1 MSYHTWST
9 DGYGFCASDIQT
21 TVPKIQSLLLC
32 APEFAT
38 KLAKDFKADNIINPT
53 LDDYL
58 DYEDIDCC
66 KGIAYILREVISE
79 AENIDI
85 DAADDFDGNWYVLL
99 LPSYPWAK
107 ISLEEKT
114 LTKEKIKEIFVK
126 YIKVLTD
133 EDVYIDFC
141 CVENGG

>member
-21 TVPKIQSLLLC
+21 TVPRIQNLLLY
-32 APEFAT
+32 APEFAA
-38 KLAKDFKADNIINPT
+38 KLANDFKKDNISCPT

-58 DYEDIDCC
+58 DYEDVDCC
-66 KGIAYILREVISE
+66 RGIAYILREVISE

-85 DAADDFDGNWYVLL
+85 DAADDFNGNWYVLL

-107 ISLEEKT
+107 ISLEEMT
-114 LTKEKIKEIFVK
+114 LTKDRIKEIFIK

-133 EDVYIDFC
+133 VDVYIDFC